1 VTLIYRV
8 LADAILVMHFAFVAF
23 VVVGFVLILLGL
35 LRGWAW
41 VRDRRFRHAHLA
53 AIGIVIMQAWLGRI
67 CPLTIW
73 ENELRRLA
81 GQAPYVETFVQHW
94 LHRWMFYDTAP
105 WVFTAIYTAFG
116 ALVALAW
123 WLGGP
128 PRDRH

>member
-41 VRDRRFRHAHLA
+41 VRDRRFRLAHLA

-123 WLGGP
+123 WLGDP